1 MRSKIIG
8 VAVFTASLCLVLA
21 CITVNIYFPEAAVKQ
36 AASEIVDEVRQQNTN
51 DKDTAQ
57 PAIKGQGTVS
67 RSGGFSLVPAAFA
80 LQETSVSNPTIRAL
94 KDSLKQRFPDLRPFY
109 DAGNVGENNTGFVEV
124 RDDGALSLKDKAALR
139 DLVRDEN
146 SDRTKLYAEVAMAL
160 EHRREPDRPHPENI
174 RRELDR
180 QRGARLVGAERGRR
194 MGQEVVVMGFYKLL
208 GSDYNIRQERRKT

>member
-51 DKDTAQ
+51 DKDTAE
-57 PAIKGQGTVS
+57 PAIKGQGPVS

-80 LQETSVSNPTIRAL
+80 LQETSVSNPTIRAI
-94 KDSLKQRFPDLRPFY
+94 KDSLKQRFPELRPFY
-109 DAGNVGENNTGFVEV
+109 DGGHVGESNTGFVEV

-139 DLVRDEN
+139 GLVRDEN

-160 EHRREPDRPHPENI
+160 GIEESQI
-174 RRELDR
+174 
-180 QRGARLVGAERGRR
+180 GRIQKIFAASWIDNAAP
-194 MGQEVVVMGFYKLL
+194 GWWVQNEAGEWAKK
-208 GSDYNIRQERRKT
+208 SS